1 MRILLTGASG
11 FVGKSLREEL
21 RNHTLILT
29 SRSDLI
35 GNSSKFFKKIISNK
49 EDFSDCLEGI
59 DVVIHTAAR
68 VHQMKDRSNDPLAE
82 FLETN
87 CFGTLNLAAQAAH
100 AGVKRFIFLSSIK
113 VSGEKSHPGKPFRF
127 DDPRRGVDPY
137 ARSKAEAEIGLL
149 KIAKDTQLEV
159 TVIRPPLIYGPGV
172 KANFS
177 SLLKVANLNL
187 PLPLGAVENKRSFV
201 ALDNL
206 INLIICCIDHPKAA
220 NQIFHVSDD
229 DDISTSELYTIM
241 VKAFGKKPRLIN
253 IKPRSLKSIA
263 QILGKGDIADRLCD
277 DLQLDIEHTKRTL
290 DWKPTLKVKEGIKLC
305 ASHLINN
312 E

>member
-1 MRILLTGASG
+1 
-11 FVGKSLREEL
+11 
-21 RNHTLILT
+21 
-29 SRSDLI
+29 
-35 GNSSKFFKKIISNK
+35 
-49 EDFSDCLEGI
+49 
-59 DVVIHTAAR
+59 
-68 VHQMKDRSNDPLAE
+68 MKDRSNDPLAE
-82 FLETN
+82 FFETN
-87 CFGTLNLAAQAAH
+87 CFGTLNLATQAAQY
-100 AGVKRFIFLSSIK
+100 GVKRFIFLSSIK
-113 VSGEKSHPGKPFRF
+113 VSGEKSNPGKPFRF
-127 DDPRRGVDPY
+127 DDPRSGEDPY
-137 ARSKAEAEIGLL
+137 ARSKAEAEVGLL
-149 KIAKDTQLEV
+149 KIARDTQLEV

-177 SLLKVANLNL
+177 SLLKMANLNL
-187 PLPLGAVENKRSFV
+187 PLTLGAVENRRSFV

-206 INLIICCIDHPKAA
+206 ISLITCCIDHPKAA

-253 IKPRSLKSIA
+253 IKPSFLKAIA
-263 QILGKGDIADRLCD
+263 QIVGQGDIIDRLCD

>member
-1 MRILLTGASG
+1 
-11 FVGKSLREEL
+11 
-21 RNHTLILT
+21 
-29 SRSDLI
+29 
-35 GNSSKFFKKIISNK
+35 
-49 EDFSDCLEGI
+49 
-59 DVVIHTAAR
+59 
-68 VHQMKDRSNDPLAE
+68 
-82 FLETN
+82 
-87 CFGTLNLAAQAAH
+87 
-100 AGVKRFIFLSSIK
+100 
-113 VSGEKSHPGKPFRF
+113 
-127 DDPRRGVDPY
+127 
-137 ARSKAEAEIGLL
+137 
-149 KIAKDTQLEV
+149 
-159 TVIRPPLIYGPGV
+159 LIYGPGV